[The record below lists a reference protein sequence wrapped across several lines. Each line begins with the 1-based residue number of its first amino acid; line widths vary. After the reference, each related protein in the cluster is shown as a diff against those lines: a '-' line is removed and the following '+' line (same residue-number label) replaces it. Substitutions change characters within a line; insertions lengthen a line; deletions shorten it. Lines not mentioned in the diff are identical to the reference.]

1 MTLTTPQ
8 AKVGLFATA
17 SPTGSNLDGRI
28 TVGETQLRVNLTG
41 ADIAWSATAV
51 LATATDAFVI
61 GTDDG
66 DTSGS
71 TAWAAGIAQ
80 VETATCVGTISGGG
94 NAEVIVTAA
103 GMTGSPKTLT
113 VAVSASDTPALWAAK
128 VRTALTAD
136 TDVTALFAVSGATD
150 DVILTRLATSTTTVP
165 TGSLDMYAANDA
177 TLNIS
182 LDNDTCT
189 GITTDATST
198 ATTAGVVSDGAKIYD
213 GDQLDFEGTTIP
225 TAATMQGLLIR
236 CTAGAVTQT
245 STDESAKLSS
255 GEWRLAANA
264 SGIASLLDDLT
275 FTATTA
281 PAVIEITAIAKTT

>member
-1 MTLTTPQ
+1 
-8 AKVGLFATA
+8 
-17 SPTGSNLDGRI
+17 
-28 TVGETQLRVNLTG
+28 LTG

-61 GTDDG
+61 GTDNG

-71 TAWAAGIAQ
+71 TAWTAGTAQ
-80 VETATCVGTISGGG
+80 VETATCAGTVTAGG
-94 NAEVIVTAA
+94 NASVVVTAA
-103 GMTGSPKTLT
+103 GLTGSPKTLS
-113 VAVSASDTPALWAAK
+113 VAVATSDTATAWAAK
-128 VRTALTAD
+128 VRTALAAD
-136 TDVTALFAVSGATD
+136 VDVAAMFAVSGATD
-150 DVILTRLATSTTTVP
+150 AVILTRRTSITVP
-165 TGSLDMYAANDA
+165 TGTLELYAANDA

-189 GITTDATST
+189 GITTAATS
-198 ATTAGVVSDGAKIYD
+198 ANTTAGVITDGSKVYD
-213 GDQLDFEGTTIP
+213 GDQLDFEGVTIP
-225 TAATMQGLLIR
+225 TAASMQGVLIR

-245 STDESAKLSS
+245 STDEDAKLSS

-264 SGIASLLDDLT
+264 SGIASLLADLT

>member
-8 AKVGLFATA
+8 ATVGLYATA
-17 SPTGSNLDGRI
+17 APTGSNLGGLLTIGD
-28 TVGETQLRVNLTG
+28 TNLRVNLTG

-61 GTDDG
+61 GTDNG

-71 TAWAAGIAQ
+71 TAWTVGTAQ
-80 VETATCVGTISGGG
+80 VETATCAGTVTAGG
-94 NAEVIVTAA
+94 NASVVVTAA
-103 GMTGSPKTLT
+103 GLTGSPKTLS
-113 VAVSASDTPALWAAK
+113 VAVATSDTATAWAAK
-128 VRTALTAD
+128 VRTALAAD
-136 TDVTALFAVSGATD
+136 VDVAAMFAVSGATTA
-150 DVILTRLATSTTTVP
+150 VVLTRRHAVTVP
-165 TGSLDMYAANDA
+165 TGTLEIYSANDA

-182 LDNDTCT
+182 LDNGTST
-189 GITTDATST
+189 GITTAATS
-198 ATTAGVVSDGAKIYD
+198 ANTTAGVITDGAKVYD
-213 GDQLDFEGTTIP
+213 GDQLDFEGVTIP
-225 TAATMQGLLIR
+225 TAASMQGVLIR
-236 CTAGAVTQT
+236 CTEGAVTQT

-264 SGIASLLDDLT
+264 SGIASLLADLT

>member
-8 AKVGLFATA
+8 AKAGLFATA
-17 SPTGSNLDGRI
+17 TPTGSNLGGI
-28 TVGETQLRVNLTG
+28 VTIGETPLRVDLTG

-71 TAWAAGIAQ
+71 TSWTAGTAQ
-80 VETATCVGTISGGG
+80 VETATCAGTVTAGG
-94 NAEVIVTAA
+94 NAAVVVTAA
-103 GMTGSPKTLT
+103 GLTGSPKTLS
-113 VAVSASDTPALWAAK
+113 VAVATSDTATAWAAK
-128 VRTALTAD
+128 VRTALAAD
-136 TDVTALFAVSGATD
+136 ADVAAMFAVSGATTA
-150 DVILTRLATSTTTVP
+150 VILTRRQAITVP
-165 TGSLDMYAANDA
+165 TGTLNIYSANDA

-182 LDNDTCT
+182 LANDTST
-189 GITTDATST
+189 GITTAATS
-198 ATTAGVVSDGAKIYD
+198 ANTTAGVITDGAKVYD
-213 GDQLDFEGTTIP
+213 GDQLDFEGVTIP
-225 TAATMQGLLIR
+225 TAASMQGVLIR

-264 SGIASLLDDLT
+264 SGIASLLADLT

>member
-28 TVGETQLRVNLTG
+28 TVGDTQLRVNLTG

-71 TAWAAGIAQ
+71 TAWAAGTAQ
-80 VETATCVGTISGGG
+80 VETATCAGTVTAGG
-94 NAEVIVTAA
+94 NASVVVTAA
-103 GMTGSPKTLT
+103 GLTGSPKTLS
-113 VAVSASDTPALWAAK
+113 VAVATSDTATAWAAK
-128 VRTALTAD
+128 VRTALAAD
-136 TDVTALFAVSGATD
+136 VDVAAMFAVSGATTA
-150 DVILTRLATSTTTVP
+150 VVLTRRHAVTVP
-165 TGSLDMYAANDA
+165 TGTLEIYSANDA

-182 LDNDTCT
+182 LDNDTST
-189 GITTDATST
+189 GITTAATS
-198 ATTAGVVSDGAKIYD
+198 ANTTAGVVSDGAKIYD

>member
-28 TVGETQLRVNLTG
+28 TVGDTQLRVNLTG

-71 TAWAAGIAQ
+71 TAWAAGTAQ
-80 VETATCVGTISGGG
+80 VETATCAGTVTAGG
-94 NAEVIVTAA
+94 NASVVVTAA
-103 GMTGSPKTLT
+103 GLTGSPKTLS
-113 VAVSASDTPALWAAK
+113 VAVATSDTATAWAAK
-128 VRTALTAD
+128 VRTALAAD
-136 TDVTALFAVSGATD
+136 VDVAAMFAVSGATTA
-150 DVILTRLATSTTTVP
+150 VVLTRRHAVTVP
-165 TGSLDMYAANDA
+165 TGTLEIYSANDA

-182 LDNDTCT
+182 LDNDTST
-189 GITTDATST
+189 GITTAATS
-198 ATTAGVVSDGAKIYD
+198 ANTTAGVVSDGAKIYD
-213 GDQLDFEGTTIP
+213 RDQLDFEGTTIP

>member
-17 SPTGSNLDGRI
+17 SPTGSNLGGLI
-28 TVGETQLRVNLTG
+28 TVGDTQLRVNLTG

-71 TAWAAGIAQ
+71 TAWAAGTAQ
-80 VETATCVGTISGGG
+80 VETATCAGTVTAGG
-94 NAEVIVTAA
+94 NASVVVTAA
-103 GMTGSPKTLT
+103 GLTGSPKTLS
-113 VAVSASDTPALWAAK
+113 VAVATSDTATAWAAK
-128 VRTALTAD
+128 VRTALAAD
-136 TDVTALFAVSGATD
+136 VDVAAMFAVSGATTA
-150 DVILTRLATSTTTVP
+150 VVLTRRHAVTVP
-165 TGSLDMYAANDA
+165 TGTLEIYSANDA

-182 LDNDTCT
+182 LDNDTST
-189 GITTDATST
+189 GITTAATST
-198 ATTAGVVSDGAKIYD
+198 NTTAGVVSDGAKIYD
-213 GDQLDFEGTTIP
+213 GDQLDFEGVSIP
-225 TAATMQGLLIR
+225 TAATLQGLLIR

>member
-8 AKVGLFATA
+8 AKAGLFATA
-17 SPTGSNLDGRI
+17 TPTGSNLGGII
-28 TVGETQLRVNLTG
+28 TIGETPLRVDLTG

-61 GTDDG
+61 GTDNG

-71 TAWAAGIAQ
+71 TAWTAGTAQ
-80 VETATCVGTISGGG
+80 VETATCAGTVTAGG
-94 NAEVIVTAA
+94 NASVVVTAA
-103 GMTGSPKTLT
+103 GLTGSPKTLS
-113 VAVSASDTPALWAAK
+113 VAVATSDTATAWAAK
-128 VRTALTAD
+128 VRTALAAD
-136 TDVTALFAVSGATD
+136 VDVAAMFAVSGATTA
-150 DVILTRLATSTTTVP
+150 VVLTRRHAVTVP
-165 TGSLDMYAANDA
+165 TGTLEIYSANDA

-182 LDNDTCT
+182 LDNGTST
-189 GITTDATST
+189 GITTAATS
-198 ATTAGVVSDGAKIYD
+198 ANTTAGVITDGAKVYD
-213 GDQLDFEGTTIP
+213 GDQLDFEGVTIP
-225 TAATMQGLLIR
+225 TAASMQGVLIR

-245 STDESAKLSS
+245 STDEDAKLSS

-264 SGIASLLDDLT
+264 SGIASLLADLT

>member
-8 AKVGLFATA
+8 AKAGLFATA
-17 SPTGSNLDGRI
+17 TPTGSNLGGII
-28 TVGETQLRVNLTG
+28 TIGETPLRVDLTG

-71 TAWAAGIAQ
+71 TSWTAGTAQ
-80 VETATCVGTISGGG
+80 VETATCAGTVTAGG
-94 NAEVIVTAA
+94 NAAVVVTAA
-103 GMTGSPKTLT
+103 GLTGSPKTLS
-113 VAVSASDTPALWAAK
+113 VAVATSDTATAWAAK
-128 VRTALTAD
+128 VRTALAAD
-136 TDVTALFAVSGATD
+136 ADVAAMFAVSGATTA
-150 DVILTRLATSTTTVP
+150 VILTRRQAITVP
-165 TGSLDMYAANDA
+165 TGTLNIYSANDA

-182 LDNDTCT
+182 LDNDTST
-189 GITTDATST
+189 GITTAATS
-198 ATTAGVVSDGAKIYD
+198 ANTTAGVITDGAKVYD
-213 GDQLDFEGTTIP
+213 GDQLDFEGVTIP
-225 TAATMQGLLIR
+225 TAASMQGVLIR

-264 SGIASLLDDLT
+264 SGIASLLADLT

>member
-8 AKVGLFATA
+8 AKAGLFATA
-17 SPTGSNLDGRI
+17 TPTGSNLGGII
-28 TVGETQLRVNLTG
+28 TIGETPLRVDLTG

-61 GTDDG
+61 GTDNG

-71 TAWAAGIAQ
+71 TAWTAGTAQ
-80 VETATCVGTISGGG
+80 VETATCAGTVTAGG
-94 NAEVIVTAA
+94 NASVVVTAS
-103 GMTGSPKTLT
+103 GLTGSPKTLS
-113 VAVSASDTPALWAAK
+113 VAVATSDTATAWAAK
-128 VRTALTAD
+128 VRTALAAD
-136 TDVTALFAVSGATD
+136 VDVAAMFAVSGATTA
-150 DVILTRLATSTTTVP
+150 VVLTRRHAVTVP
-165 TGSLDMYAANDA
+165 TGTLEIYSANDA

-182 LDNDTCT
+182 LDNGTST
-189 GITTDATST
+189 GITTAATS
-198 ATTAGVVSDGAKIYD
+198 ANTTAGVITDGAKVYD
-213 GDQLDFEGTTIP
+213 GDQLDFEGVTIP
-225 TAATMQGLLIR
+225 TAVSMQGVLIR
-236 CTAGAVTQT
+236 CTEGAVTQT

-264 SGIASLLDDLT
+264 SGIASLLADLT

>member
-28 TVGETQLRVNLTG
+28 TVGDTQLRVNLTG

-71 TAWAAGIAQ
+71 TAWAAGTAQ
-80 VETATCVGTISGGG
+80 VETATCAGTVTAGG
-94 NAEVIVTAA
+94 NASVVVTAA
-103 GMTGSPKTLT
+103 GLTGSPKTLS
-113 VAVSASDTPALWAAK
+113 VAVATSDTATAWAAK
-128 VRTALTAD
+128 VRTALAAD
-136 TDVTALFAVSGATD
+136 VDVAAMFAVSGATTA
-150 DVILTRLATSTTTVP
+150 VVLTRRHAVTVP
-165 TGSLDMYAANDA
+165 TGTLEIYSANDA

-182 LDNDTCT
+182 LDNDTST
-189 GITTDATST
+189 GITTAATS
-198 ATTAGVVSDGAKIYD
+198 ANTTAGVITDGAKIYD
-213 GDQLDFEGTTIP
+213 GDQLDFEGVSIP

>member
-8 AKVGLFATA
+8 AKAGLFATA
-17 SPTGSNLDGRI
+17 TPTGSNLGGI
-28 TVGETQLRVNLTG
+28 VTIGETPLRVDLTG

-71 TAWAAGIAQ
+71 TSWTAGTAQ
-80 VETATCVGTISGGG
+80 VETATCAGTVTAGG
-94 NAEVIVTAA
+94 NAAVVVTAA
-103 GMTGSPKTLT
+103 GLTGSPKTLS
-113 VAVSASDTPALWAAK
+113 VAVATSDTATAWAAK
-128 VRTALTAD
+128 VRTALAAD
-136 TDVTALFAVSGATD
+136 ADVAAMFAVSGATTA
-150 DVILTRLATSTTTVP
+150 VILTRRQAITVP
-165 TGSLDMYAANDA
+165 TGTLNIYSANDA

-182 LDNDTCT
+182 LDNDTST
-189 GITTDATST
+189 GITTAATS
-198 ATTAGVVSDGAKIYD
+198 ANTTAGVITDGAKVYD
-213 GDQLDFEGTTIP
+213 GDQLDFEGVTIP
-225 TAATMQGLLIR
+225 TAASMQGVLIR

-264 SGIASLLDDLT
+264 SGIASLLADLT

>member
-17 SPTGSNLDGRI
+17 SPTGSNLGGLI
-28 TVGETQLRVNLTG
+28 TVGDTQLRVNLTG

-71 TAWAAGIAQ
+71 TAWAAGTAQ
-80 VETATCVGTISGGG
+80 VETATCAGTVTAGG
-94 NAEVIVTAA
+94 NASVVVTAA
-103 GMTGSPKTLT
+103 GLTGSPKTLS
-113 VAVSASDTPALWAAK
+113 VAVATSDTATAWAAK
-128 VRTALTAD
+128 VRTALAAD
-136 TDVTALFAVSGATD
+136 VDVAAMFAVSGATTA
-150 DVILTRLATSTTTVP
+150 VVLTRRHAVTVP
-165 TGSLDMYAANDA
+165 TGTLELYSANDA

-182 LDNDTCT
+182 LDNDTST
-189 GITTDATST
+189 GITTAATST
-198 ATTAGVVSDGAKIYD
+198 NTTAGVVSDGAKIYD
-213 GDQLDFEGTTIP
+213 GDQLDFEGVSIP

>member
-17 SPTGSNLDGRI
+17 SPTGSNLGGLI
-28 TVGETQLRVNLTG
+28 TVGDTQLRVNLTG

-71 TAWAAGIAQ
+71 TAWAAGTAQ
-80 VETATCVGTISGGG
+80 VETATCAGTVTAGG
-94 NAEVIVTAA
+94 NASVVVTAA
-103 GMTGSPKTLT
+103 GLTGSPKTLS
-113 VAVSASDTPALWAAK
+113 VAVATSDTATAWAAK
-128 VRTALTAD
+128 VRTALAAD
-136 TDVTALFAVSGATD
+136 VDVAAMFAVSGATTA
-150 DVILTRLATSTTTVP
+150 VVLTRRHAVTVP
-165 TGSLDMYAANDA
+165 TGTLEIYSANDA

-189 GITTDATST
+189 GITTAATST
-198 ATTAGVVSDGAKIYD
+198 NTTAGVVSDGAKIYD
-213 GDQLDFEGTTIP
+213 GDQLDFEGVSIP

>member
-17 SPTGSNLDGRI
+17 SPTGSNLGGLI
-28 TVGETQLRVNLTG
+28 TVGDTQLRVNLTG

-71 TAWAAGIAQ
+71 TAWAAGTAQ
-80 VETATCVGTISGGG
+80 VETATCAGTVTAGG
-94 NAEVIVTAA
+94 NASVVVTAA
-103 GMTGSPKTLT
+103 GLTGSPKTLS
-113 VAVSASDTPALWAAK
+113 VAVATSDTATAWAAK
-128 VRTALTAD
+128 VRTALAAD
-136 TDVTALFAVSGATD
+136 VDVAAMFAVSGATTA
-150 DVILTRLATSTTTVP
+150 VVLTRRHAVTVP
-165 TGSLDMYAANDA
+165 TGTLEIYSANDA

-189 GITTDATST
+189 GITTAATST
-198 ATTAGVVSDGAKIYD
+198 NTTAGVVSDGAKIYD
-213 GDQLDFEGTTIP
+213 GDQLDFEGVSIP
-225 TAATMQGLLIR
+225 TAATLQGLLIR

-264 SGIASLLDDLT
+264 SGIASLLADLT

>member
-8 AKVGLFATA
+8 AKAGLFATA
-17 SPTGSNLDGRI
+17 TPTGSNLGGI
-28 TVGETQLRVNLTG
+28 VTIGETPLRVDLTG

-71 TAWAAGIAQ
+71 TAWAAGTAQ
-80 VETATCVGTISGGG
+80 VETATCAGTVTAGG
-94 NAEVIVTAA
+94 NASVVVTAA
-103 GMTGSPKTLT
+103 GLTGSPKTLS
-113 VAVSASDTPALWAAK
+113 VAVATSDTATAWAAK
-128 VRTALTAD
+128 VRTALAAD
-136 TDVTALFAVSGATD
+136 VDVAAMFAVSGATTA
-150 DVILTRLATSTTTVP
+150 VVLTRRHAVTVP
-165 TGSLDMYAANDA
+165 TGTLEIYSANDA

-182 LDNDTCT
+182 LDNDTST
-189 GITTDATST
+189 GITTAATS
-198 ATTAGVVSDGAKIYD
+198 ANTTAGVISDGAKIYD
-213 GDQLDFEGTTIP
+213 GDQLDFEGVSIP

>member
-8 AKVGLFATA
+8 AKAGLFATA
-17 SPTGSNLDGRI
+17 TPTGSNLGGI
-28 TVGETQLRVNLTG
+28 VTIGETPLRVDLTG

-61 GTDDG
+61 GTDNG

-71 TAWAAGIAQ
+71 TAWTAGTAQ
-80 VETATCVGTISGGG
+80 VETATCAGTVTAGG
-94 NAEVIVTAA
+94 NASVVVTAA
-103 GMTGSPKTLT
+103 GLTGSPKTLS
-113 VAVSASDTPALWAAK
+113 VAVATSDTATAWAAK
-128 VRTALTAD
+128 VRTALAAD
-136 TDVTALFAVSGATD
+136 VDVAAMFAVSGATTA
-150 DVILTRLATSTTTVP
+150 VVLTRRHAVTVP
-165 TGSLDMYAANDA
+165 TGTLEIYSANDA

-182 LDNDTCT
+182 LDNGTST
-189 GITTDATST
+189 GITTAATS
-198 ATTAGVVSDGAKIYD
+198 ANTTAGVITDGAKVYD
-213 GDQLDFEGTTIP
+213 GDQLDFEGVTIP
-225 TAATMQGLLIR
+225 TAASMQGVLIR
-236 CTAGAVTQT
+236 CTEGAVTQT

-264 SGIASLLDDLT
+264 SGIASLLADLT

>member
-8 AKVGLFATA
+8 AKAGLFATA
-17 SPTGSNLDGRI
+17 TPTGSNLGGI
-28 TVGETQLRVNLTG
+28 VTIGETPLRVDLTG

-71 TAWAAGIAQ
+71 TAWTAGTAQ
-80 VETATCVGTISGGG
+80 VETATCAGTVTAGG
-94 NAEVIVTAA
+94 NAAVVVTAA
-103 GMTGSPKTLT
+103 GLTGSPKTLS
-113 VAVSASDTPALWAAK
+113 VAVATSDTATAWAAK
-128 VRTALTAD
+128 VRTALAAD
-136 TDVTALFAVSGATD
+136 ADVAAMFAVSGATTA
-150 DVILTRLATSTTTVP
+150 VILTRRQAITVP
-165 TGSLDMYAANDA
+165 TGTLNIYSANDA

-182 LDNDTCT
+182 LDNDTST
-189 GITTDATST
+189 GITTAATS
-198 ATTAGVVSDGAKIYD
+198 ANTTAGVITDGAKVYD
-213 GDQLDFEGTTIP
+213 GDQLDFEGVTIP
-225 TAATMQGLLIR
+225 TAASMQGVLIR

-264 SGIASLLDDLT
+264 SGIASLLADLT

>member
-17 SPTGSNLDGRI
+17 SPTGSNLGGLI
-28 TVGETQLRVNLTG
+28 TVGDTQLRVNLTG

-71 TAWAAGIAQ
+71 TAWAAGTAQ
-80 VETATCVGTISGGG
+80 VETATCAGTVTAGG
-94 NAEVIVTAA
+94 NASVVVTAA
-103 GMTGSPKTLT
+103 GLTGSPKTLS
-113 VAVSASDTPALWAAK
+113 VAVATSDTATAWAAK
-128 VRTALTAD
+128 VRTALAAD
-136 TDVTALFAVSGATD
+136 VDVAAMFAVSGATT
-150 DVILTRLATSTTTVP
+150 DVVLTRRHAVTVP
-165 TGSLDMYAANDA
+165 TGTLELYSANDA

-182 LDNDTCT
+182 LDNDTST
-189 GITTDATST
+189 GITTAATS
-198 ATTAGVVSDGAKIYD
+198 ANTTAGVITDGAKIYD
-213 GDQLDFEGTTIP
+213 GDQLDFEGVSIP